1 MLRFAVLCLAVV
13 LAGCKPDYSANS
25 YNSNAVQQANKVD
38 QAIVIGRRL
47 VGVAAGGPTGAVTGA
62 AAGGIAG
69 SQVGS
74 GATAALG
81 ALGGSVVGG
90 LVGSAV
96 ENTTGKTQAYEYVV
110 RKTSGDLLSVTQ
122 QDAKPLE
129 IGQKVLVIAGN
140 QARIVADYTVAIDP
154 APPEAH
160 TEAAAPPPPP
170 VTAAPLASPAPEPAP
185 PASPAPPP

>member
-1 MLRFAVLCLAVV
+1 MA

-25 YNSNAVQQANKVD
+25 YSSNAVQQANKVD
-38 QAIVIGRRL
+38 QAVVIGRRQ
-47 VGVAAGGPTGAVTGA
+47 VGVEAGGAAGAVTGA

-74 GATAALG
+74 GPTAALG

-90 LVGSAV
+90 IVGSAV
-96 ENTTGKTQAYEYVV
+96 ETTTGKTQAYEYVV
-110 RKTSGDLLSVTQ
+110 RKTNGDLLSVTQ
-122 QDAKPLE
+122 QDAQPLE

-140 QARIVADYTVAIDP
+140 QARIVADYTVTLDP

-160 TEAAAPPPPP
+160 TEATAPPPPP
-170 VTAAPLASPAPEPAP
+170 VAAAPLATPTPPVTPEPAP
-185 PASPAPPP
+185 PP

>member
-1 MLRFAVLCLAVV
+1 MSRTFVLAVLLA

-38 QAIVIGRRL
+38 QAVIIGRRL
-47 VGVAAGGPTGAVTGA
+47 VGVTDNGATGAITGA

-69 SQVGS
+69 SQVGN
-74 GATAALG
+74 GVTTAFG

-96 ENTTGKTQAYEYVV
+96 EKTSGATHAYEYVV
-110 RKTSGDLLSVTQ
+110 RKPNGDLMSVTQ

-129 IGQKVLVIAGN
+129 VGQKVLVIAGN
-140 QARIVADYTVAIDP
+140 QARIVPDYTVTIDP
-154 APPEAH
+154 APPLPK
-160 TEAAAPPPPP
+160 TDTTAPPPPP
-170 VTAAPLASPAPEPAP
+170 VAAVPLTPPPTPAPEAEAP
-185 PASPAPPP
+185 KAN